1 MINTVGSPNDQI
13 SMTKENADA
22 LECDG
27 LKILDLD
34 TNTSCD
40 ALNTENCQ
48 LNTVAEVDPE
58 LPDMIPVRMLNE
70 FTYCPRLGYLEWVE
84 GEWAG
89 NLETMEGT
97 FGHRRVDQ
105 APKRAAKKMDRGLSK
120 AAEGVDSPTI
130 LNPCRRILLP
140 FMHGR

>member
-1 MINTVGSPNDQI
+1 MIDAVGNPNDQCQ
-13 SMTKENADA
+13 MTNESQEHAAATFENRKPPT
-22 LECDG
+22 ENPPCD
-27 LKILDLD
+27 LLI
-34 TNTSCD
+34 
-40 ALNTENCQ
+40 TENCQ
-48 LNTVAEVDPE
+48 LNTVAAGD

-105 APKRAAKKMDRGLSK
+105 APKRAKRKSDQSQS
-120 AAEGVDSPTI
+120 D
-130 LNPCRRILLP
+130 N
-140 FMHGR
+140 